1 MNSTSV
7 LPDQKSHKK
16 NCVIVFF
23 ITKDYAFTVANMIIG
38 LNRYS
43 PNLADDIIIFHEGL
57 SDDDKNCLNILSNK
71 IIFKKF
77 TKDEFMNKI
86 STKLKNNK
94 KFIHSIEKYTYLNL
108 AKFEIFNLLNNYK
121 NVIMLDTDMLIQ
133 KDFSEILNYKP
144 AAWRPTVIGLHA
156 SFNYNAYDF
165 LTKDSAR
172 PNGGLLYICDELDSN
187 FFSTEQSYI
196 FLDKYIDDIKGTLD
210 ETTFAL
216 MFHKNNIKPKT
227 LPVEYNSWVHYKN
240 SFNSY
245 IIHAMGKNKFWNNQ
259 IIKMAYPEWEFNN
272 KIWKS
277 IGGKSYTGNV
287 QHYNSKYETPS
298 NFINTSYNEI
308 LWDDIILSIH
318 DDLPYCIY
326 CSQDKI
332 NNYYQLF
339 ILLISKDIHYELVKQ
354 DENEIKICLHCED
367 KELCKS
373 NEFKNLFININK
385 GIKDKEFNL
394 DIYEHKISI
403 NKIVKKDD
411 LVNTLLDFIHNTYSY
426 LYTFFKINI
435 ENKQKVS
442 NSMNNTA
449 LHTPESKGLKNSV
462 VTSPTRVDLG
472 GNLLFG
478 DPKSYSP
485 LVVEY
490 VIKRFS
496 IRSVLDMGSG
506 RGYLSQYIF
515 NHYNIPII
523 SCEGLLD
530 NCNNAVYPTTFHD
543 LTQSSFTCKV
553 DLVLSVEVVEH
564 IEKIYVHNIIDTFL
578 CGKIIL
584 MTHGLP
590 NQKGYHHVNN
600 QPSEYWINLLKEK
613 GYAYLDQDTQNI
625 RSLSQKEL
633 HGPTYFSRSG
643 LLFAKI

>member
-7 LPDQKSHKK
+7 LSDQKSLKK

-38 LNRYS
+38 LSRYS

-108 AKFEIFNLLNNYK
+108 AKLEIFNLLNNYK

-172 PNGGLLYICDELDSN
+172 PNGGLLYISDELDSN

-196 FLDKYIDDIKGTLD
+196 LLDKYIDDIKGTLD

-287 QHYNSKYETPS
+287 QHYNKYETPS

-308 LWDDIILSIH
+308 LWNEIILSIH

-326 CSQDKI
+326 CSQEKSY
-332 NNYYQLF
+332 NYYQLF
-339 ILLISKDIHYELVKQ
+339 ISLISKDIHYELVKQ

-367 KELCKS
+367 KELCK
-373 NEFKNLFININK
+373 NDELRNLFIDINK
-385 GIKDKEFNL
+385 KIKDKEFNL
-394 DIYEHKISI
+394 DIYDHKISI
-403 NKIVKKDD
+403 NKIIKKDNI
-411 LVNTLLDFIHNTYSY
+411 VNTLLNFIQDTYFY
-426 LYTFFKINI
+426 LYDFFKIKL
-435 ENKQKVS
+435 ENKQKA
-442 NSMNNTA
+442 NNLIKNT
-449 LHTPESKGLKNSV
+449 TTSPQENKILKNSV

-478 DPKSYSP
+478 DPKSFSP
-485 LVVEY
+485 LVMEY

-496 IRSVLDMGSG
+496 IKSVLDIGSG
-506 RGYLSQYIF
+506 RGYFSQYIF
-515 NHYNIPII
+515 NHHNIPVI

-530 NCNNAVYPTTFHD
+530 NCNNAVYPTIFHD
-543 LTQSSFTCKV
+543 LTQSSFICKV

-643 LLFAKI
+643 LLFAKL